1 MGFHARDVRLIF
13 LLEGII
19 VGMIGSVFGL
29 ALGVGFMKLLSVV
42 KLKPPGV
49 SDMVSLPIWWGPEQ
63 FALATA
69 FALNVRASSRPTCR
83 RAALV
88 ASTRWISFGA
98 PHDGGLARRKPR
110 GSWRDAADD
119 TDPAA
124 FRDPVQLSTATSLC
138 RST

>member
-42 KLKPPGV
+42 ELKPPGV

-69 FALNVRASSRPTCR
+69 FALTSCIVAAYLPAR
-83 RAALV
+83 RAGRVHPVDIL
-88 ASTRWISFGA
+88 RGA
-98 PHDGGLARRKPR
+98 
-110 GSWRDAADD
+110 
-119 TDPAA
+119 T
-124 FRDPVQLSTATSLC
+124 
-138 RST
+138 